1 MKQYTIWN
9 GELHLDFDADSHTYY
24 LNGNHVNNVTT
35 ILKVISNAGA
45 LLGWSSK
52 TCSEKFKELVQP
64 NKTYDEIAID
74 KIAEDIKKCIY
85 VKRDE
90 AGLIGSR
97 IHDLIENYVHHKE
110 VTNITNP
117 EMINCFNLFRTWYDR
132 QNLEVVFTERKIY
145 SKKYN
150 YCGTADALFKENGEY
165 LILDWKT
172 GKSVYD
178 VYKIQLAYYAMA
190 LEEELGIQIKKG
202 RICNFPKSSKKSQI
216 VDIEIDSTIRDV
228 CLNVLNLHKYLNN
241 KKEKK

>member
-1 MKQYTIWN
+1 MKQYNIWN
-9 GELHLDFDADSHTYY
+9 GELQLDFDADNHTYY

-45 LLGWSSK
+45 LLGWSAK
-52 TCSEKFKELVQP
+52 TCSERFKELVQP

-74 KIAEDIKKCIY
+74 TFADDIKKCIY

-97 IHDLIENYVHHKE
+97 IHDLIENYLHHKE
-110 VTNITNP
+110 VANITNP

-132 QNLEVVFTERKIY
+132 QNMEVVFTERKVY
-145 SKKYN
+145 SKKHN

-172 GKSVYD
+172 GKAVYD
-178 VYKIQLAYYAMA
+178 TYKIQLAYYAMA

-202 RICNFPKSSKKSQI
+202 RICNFSKFGKKPQI

-241 KKEKK
+241 KKDKK